1 MKIISFCVSCL
12 LLIVAPSLFVSA
24 QRPSPA
30 PQNLLPGIGPLLI
43 PGGSSNW
50 TGLSAVE
57 NIPGTSLYP
66 VQSDTTVLY
75 IGFTAGTTVKIGNMV
90 LYTTAREDATIT
102 AVIPVKLHG
111 TSNPTF
117 SLTDTKVCPIQ
128 PLSGR
133 SPCILRLDP
142 IKLSLSTFNDY
153 YFAVYF
159 TETDD
164 DDTHVARPRA
174 FIGSLTGGEQVGD
187 ATQLNVGDSVPD
199 LLGNGDTNPPSFLL
213 VAVMDN

>member
-1 MKIISFCVSCL
+1 MKIISFCASCL
-12 LLIVAPSLFVSA
+12 VLIVALSPLLSA
-24 QRPSPA
+24 QRPPTG

-50 TGLSAVE
+50 TGLSAIE

-90 LYTTAREDATIT
+90 LYTTAREYATIT
-102 AVIPVKLHG
+102 AVTPVTLHRK
-111 TSNPTF
+111 SNPTF

-133 SPCILRLDP
+133 TPCILRLDP
-142 IKLSLSTFNDY
+142 IRLSLSTFNDY
-153 YFAVYF
+153 YLAVYF

-164 DDTHVARPRA
+164 YTHVARPRA

-187 ATQLNVGDSVPD
+187 ATQLKVGDSVPD
-199 LLGNGDTNPPSFLL
+199 LLGNGDNSPPSFLL